1 MYLSSWEPLSG
12 TIILIS
18 QHTLL
23 QRFSRPQLNLWTFL
37 LLVLLLHP
45 GVIHIMSLFQDCIP
59 RCWTCVHVPGSHRSS
74 TVSRDGRHRR
84 ALLQRWC
91 RLYNQVLEC
100 TQLQH
105 WSIRF
110 FWYVIFI
117 LNPFNAKA
125 TFRPKHKK
133 AKIFKNHLKSFHVDI
148 HWIGLIIFA
157 VLDEESPAIL
167 KIEYEVI

>member
-1 MYLSSWEPLSG
+1 MIKASFLLQIYIFLITVFYIAWPTLSCTVVPERLS
-12 TIILIS
+12 LR
-18 QHTLL
+18 QLYWFPKLTLL
-23 QRFSRPQLNLWTFL
+23 PRFSSPQLNLWTFP

-59 RCWTCVHVPGSHRSS
+59 RCWTCVHVPGAHWSS

-110 FWYVIFI
+110 FWYVIFV

-125 TFRPKHKK
+125 TFRPKHKN
-133 AKIFKNHLKSFHVDI
+133 AKI
-148 HWIGLIIFA
+148 
-157 VLDEESPAIL
+157 
-167 KIEYEVI
+167 